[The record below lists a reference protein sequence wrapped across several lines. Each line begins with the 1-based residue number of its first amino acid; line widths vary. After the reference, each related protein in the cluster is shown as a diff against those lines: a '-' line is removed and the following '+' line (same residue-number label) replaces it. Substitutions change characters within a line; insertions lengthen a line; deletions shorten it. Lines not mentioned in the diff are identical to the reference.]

1 MERTATM
8 RKVYIDLCRRLE
20 LENALQKL
28 HDKLLNA
35 IKVKYNEISSA
46 IDSASTIL
54 RNKTLNALDD
64 LLQST
69 VALDKTAAE
78 EKWVEHSKSI
88 KERIDTIEQD
98 GIDIVGY
105 QIMITYI
112 KDILLKNKEI
122 IMDCSWHCY
131 FFNPSEYIHPTD

>member
-1 MERTATM
+1 M
-8 RKVYIDLCRRLE
+8 KKLYIDLCSKLE
-20 LENALQKL
+20 LEKALQKL
-28 HDKLLNA
+28 HDQLLNA
-35 IKVKYNEISSA
+35 IKVKYNEISA
-46 IDSASTIL
+46 MIDSASTTL

-69 VALDKTAAE
+69 GALDKTAAE
-78 EKWVEHSKSI
+78 EKWVGHSKSI

-98 GIDIVGY
+98 GIDTIGD

-131 FFNPSEYIHPTD
+131 FFKPPEYIHPTD